1 MILQDLVDLGD
12 HIVGAGGDIA
22 ALIHHDLHVVLPCG
36 GKLAPCGVL
45 DAGIDQVQVVEDAL
59 ECGLCLQESIVFRNF
74 SRSYYCRLCVYGCE
88 QGTDRKY
95 SELQP

>member
-45 DAGIDQVQVVEDAL
+45 DAGIDEVQIIKDAL
-59 ECGLCLQESIVFRNF
+59 EGRLLFQEFLAFTSNRATNLFLV
-74 SRSYYCRLCVYGCE
+74 
-88 QGTDRKY
+88 
-95 SELQP
+95 SEGQP